1 MQIAGDNLKRRASL
15 TGQQQRAVVFGGRF
29 NTAVHFLNDGT
40 VAQFVQSH
48 AGGRLNFA
56 MFQGAFYCGQEF
68 LQGNRFF
75 QKIERADFSGFNRS
89 VNAGMAAHH
98 NHRHIELAVF
108 RPLFQQSDAV
118 AIGHPNVQQ
127 YHGRTR
133 LITQLARFFGI
144 FGQSNGIAFIL
155 KDFGEQVADAYFI
168 IYNQN
173 ITASHKFLPFPV
185 KLF

>member
-1 MQIAGDNLKRRASL
+1 MQIAGDNFKRRACL
-15 TGQQQRAVVFGGRF
+15 TGQQQRAIVFGGRF
-29 NTAVHFLNDGT
+29 NAAVHFLNNRA

-56 MFQGAFYCGQEF
+56 MFQGAFYRRQEF

-75 QKIERADFSGFNRS
+75 QKIERADFSGFNRG
-89 VNAGMAAHH
+89 VNAGMTAHH
-98 NHRHIELAVF
+98 NNRHIELAVF

-127 YHGRTR
+127 HHGRTR

-144 FGQSNGIAFIL
+144 FSQSDGIAFIL